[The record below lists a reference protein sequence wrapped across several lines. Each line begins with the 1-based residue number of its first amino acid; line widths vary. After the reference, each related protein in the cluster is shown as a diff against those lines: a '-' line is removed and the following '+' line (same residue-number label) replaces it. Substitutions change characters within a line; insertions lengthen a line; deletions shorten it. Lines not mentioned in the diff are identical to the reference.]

1 MYGIGVPELLVITL
15 IVALLFG
22 APILTFFMGYV
33 VGKKRAATTVPDP
46 ATAPVPA
53 PTPDLVPATDDPPAT
68 PKEPA
73 DE

>member
-22 APILTFFMGYV
+22 APILTFFVGYLI
-33 VGKKRAATTVPDP
+33 GRHRATTPASGGP
-46 ATAPVPA
+46 ATPAPPSPVPA
-53 PTPDLVPATDDPPAT
+53 PPQSSQPAT
-68 PKEPA
+68 PEEPA